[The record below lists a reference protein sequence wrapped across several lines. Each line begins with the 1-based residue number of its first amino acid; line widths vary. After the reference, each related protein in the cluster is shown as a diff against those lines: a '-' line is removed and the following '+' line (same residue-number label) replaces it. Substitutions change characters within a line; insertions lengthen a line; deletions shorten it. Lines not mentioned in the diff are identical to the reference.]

1 MAIKQVLE
9 LNRCPHC
16 NIANPN
22 IYLVHGCETN
32 NAKGGNQRM
41 WGIYCCKSC
50 GGLVILSTRKNT
62 DCILEIFPKS
72 KTIDECIPER
82 ARVYLNQA
90 LETIMSPAGSIMLSA
105 SSIDAM
111 LKDKGFKNGSLYD
124 RIEEAVKNHLITEG
138 MALWAHQIRLEAN
151 DQRHADEN
159 VDLPTQT
166 DAERIIE
173 FTMALAEFLYVLPHK
188 VDKGIKSTEPV

>member
-1 MAIKQVLE
+1 MILGQILE

-22 IYLVHGCETN
+22 VFIIHGFDTTDARGENPRTW
-32 NAKGGNQRM
+32 KV
-41 WGIYCCKSC
+41 YSCKSC
-50 GGLVILSTRKNT
+50 GGAIIGSCKKSRNDVLDL
-62 DCILEIFPKS
+62 FPS
-72 KTIDECIPER
+72 RKTIDSCIPER
-82 ARVYLNQA
+82 AREYLNQA
-90 LETIMSPAGSIMLSA
+90 LETIQSPAGSIMLSA

-111 LKDKGFKNGSLYD
+111 LKDKGFKNGTLFN

-151 DQRHADEN
+151 DQRHADES

-188 VDKGIKSTEPV
+188 VDKGIISTKPV